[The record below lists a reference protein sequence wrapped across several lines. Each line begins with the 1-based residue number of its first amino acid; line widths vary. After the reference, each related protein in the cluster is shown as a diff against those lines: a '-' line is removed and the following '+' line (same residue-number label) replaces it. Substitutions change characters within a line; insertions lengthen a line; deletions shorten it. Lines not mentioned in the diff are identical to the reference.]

1 MYKNY
6 IEYLGIKG
14 GNMKIDKELLKG
26 STNMLILSMLE
37 NENMYGYEMIKKMSE
52 KSQNTFEFK
61 EGTLYPILHSLEE
74 KGYITS
80 YWDNVGPKKRKYYSI
95 TKQGKNYLDNKKKE
109 WKLFSNSVNQVLGGV
124 MFGY

>member
-1 MYKNY
+1 
-6 IEYLGIKG
+6 
-14 GNMKIDKELLKG
+14 MKIDKELLKG

-61 EGTLYPILHSLEE
+61 EGTLYPILHNLEE

-80 YWDNVGPKKRKYYSI
+80 YWDNAD
-95 TKQGKNYLDNKKKE
+95 LKKE
-109 WKLFSNSVNQVLGGV
+109 NIILLQSKEKII
-124 MFGY
+124 